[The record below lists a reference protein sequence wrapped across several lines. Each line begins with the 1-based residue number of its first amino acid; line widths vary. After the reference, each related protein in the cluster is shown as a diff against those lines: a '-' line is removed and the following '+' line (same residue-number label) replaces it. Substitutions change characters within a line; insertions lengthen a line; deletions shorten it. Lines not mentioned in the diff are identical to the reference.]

1 MRRGPPRVG
10 IEVIVPLHPTHR
22 KAAREAAREAAWHPE
37 AQLGHRLI
45 PRRLQRGGRVLD
57 AAAARRAR
65 RARAWRARHRFF
77 AAGHCERSLQQHV
90 LLLALLLLLVLLVVA
105 VEHHRVASAQP

>member
-45 PRRLQRGGRVLD
+45 PM
-57 AAAARRAR
+57 
-65 RARAWRARHRFF
+65 RH
-77 AAGHCERSLQQHV
+77 V
-90 LLLALLLLLVLLVVA
+90 IT
-105 VEHHRVASAQP
+105 P